1 MALVVV
7 DLAILEKGSCDID
20 AGLGMEKQETGDTK
34 SPIKATQPR
43 RKSSFVFLKLNAYPG
58 TDDDVLFFNSVQDM
72 ITLRLSQNGMN

>member
-43 RKSSFVFLKLNAYPG
+43 RKSSFVFLKLNAY
-58 TDDDVLFFNSVQDM
+58 
-72 ITLRLSQNGMN
+72 